1 MFNQLSG
8 FRHVRIGHPKLL
20 FRRQTWR
27 NFFRKTYDVIEVE
40 GVILVAMLMVT
51 LVGTGLLWQ
60 FTDFFGN
67 KGPYEFHMVDDD

>member
-1 MFNQLSG
+1 MFEQLSG

-20 FRRQTWR
+20 FRRETWR
-27 NFFRKTYDVIEVE
+27 KFFHRTYGIIEIE
-40 GVILVAMLMVT
+40 GVILVAMLMVA

-67 KGPYEFHMVDDD
+67 KGPYEFQVIDDN